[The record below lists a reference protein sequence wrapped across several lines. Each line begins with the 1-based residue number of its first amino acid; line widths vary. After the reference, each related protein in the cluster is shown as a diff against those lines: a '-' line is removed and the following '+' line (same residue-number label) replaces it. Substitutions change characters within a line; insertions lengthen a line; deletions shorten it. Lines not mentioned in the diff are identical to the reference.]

1 MDVQRMQSNY
11 ENARKW
17 KQYPI
22 ATVAGTVAQEI
33 SLPGTARGLL
43 GLIITGF
50 TTDAL
55 LTMTVNN
62 MVLCQDAPL
71 STFQRNTS
79 EPVHT
84 EILLKVTGNDVIQ
97 IVVTDTGVQNLRFN
111 FAYV

>member
-1 MDVQRMQSNY
+1 MDTRMMQSNY

-17 KQYPI
+17 KMYPVT
-22 ATVAGTVAQEI
+22 TVAGTVAQEI

-43 GLIITGF
+43 GLVITGYS
-50 TTDAL
+50 TDAL
-55 LTMTVNN
+55 LTMTINN
-62 MVLCQDAPL
+62 MVVCQDSPL

-97 IVVTDTGVQNLRFN
+97 LVVTDTGAQNLRFN